1 MKKVKLVFTIIATV
15 LGVLLLAALVYCS
28 YFIIVSDRLEDSLE
42 LDVKNEAEI
51 SEFPEKELTVTL
63 WNIGGG
69 VSVEGYW
76 DYSEGG
82 GNTRGRSKNDT
93 EKTLEAI
100 AKLLEATKSD
110 IILLSEVDN
119 GATRSFL
126 IDETDFFA
134 SCFGTMELCESPLY
148 RSPYIAI
155 PFDSPVGYMRNSLL
169 TLTRARMLSA
179 HRVSLPVFSSFMK
192 YLDADRAYSVVHVK
206 EQDRTL
212 AVYNVSLSD
221 FSVSNGE
228 LAKKQL
234 LNVLEDMKKSRKNGE
249 SVICGG
255 DFSTMIESGL
265 LTVSDLP
272 DGFCSVITESATAR
286 DPITGETVYR
296 DAFIVSDDITVS
308 SVTLSNEDLS
318 LSDRMAITIKI
329 KIK

>member
-1 MKKVKLVFTIIATV
+1 
-15 LGVLLLAALVYCS
+15 
-28 YFIIVSDRLEDSLE
+28 
-42 LDVKNEAEI
+42 
-51 SEFPEKELTVTL
+51 
-63 WNIGGG
+63 
-69 VSVEGYW
+69 
-76 DYSEGG
+76 
-82 GNTRGRSKNDT
+82 
-93 EKTLEAI
+93 
-100 AKLLEATKSD
+100 
-110 IILLSEVDN
+110 
-119 GATRSFL
+119 
-126 IDETDFFA
+126 
-134 SCFGTMELCESPLY
+134 
-148 RSPYIAI
+148 
-155 PFDSPVGYMRNSLL
+155 
-169 TLTRARMLSA
+169 MLSA

-206 EQDRTL
+206 AQDRTL

-265 LTVSDLP
+265 LAPDDLP
-272 DGFCSVITESATAR
+272 DGFSSVITESATAR
-286 DPITGETVYR
+286 DPITGETVHR